1 MKYLI
6 STVLLVL
13 VLRSPGPIAQFNFR
27 PAICGMPFPGF
38 PQTELI
44 INRLNHQVN
53 FINAAHFYFPD
64 LRGEGIRISVKEFLF
79 DTSDIDLIDAYR
91 YSPNQLPVI
100 QTHSTIMA
108 TMIGGRGNSS
118 PSSNGVAPATGL
130 FSSSFVPPLPDTGN
144 YYRAN
149 GISIQNHS
157 YGEEINNV
165 YGAEAAAFDQS
176 AWQDPFLIH
185 IFSSGNRGNSAS
197 QAGLYGNIPGF
208 ANLTGNFKMSKN
220 SISVGAIDT
229 TDRIEM
235 LSSRGPAHD
244 GRIKPELVAFGIE
257 GTSGAAALTSGVAA
271 LLQQSYKKN
280 HGDSL
285 PPSSL
290 IKAVLIN
297 SAQDLG
303 APGPDFTYGYGKIN
317 AFRALQSITGQ
328 KYING
333 ILQKDQTARH
343 SISIPPDARNL
354 KITLAWQEKPA
365 EWLAPIALRND
376 LNLRFEESSGALT
389 FLPLILNTF
398 PHADSLSLPADLGV
412 DHLNPVEQVVIAD
425 PIPGTY
431 TIVLSGELEDSV
443 QAYSVI
449 YDWQIAGQLT
459 WTHPLKTDVMKA
471 GRYNTLQ
478 WLSTYDPTERAGLDF
493 SFDSL
498 TWLPIAAS
506 LSLADEKTSWLAP
519 DTNTVAYFRL
529 STGSA
534 EYITRTVILQELNM
548 EVGYI
553 CEDSVLVSWNK
564 MNGVDSYG
572 IYTMDKGLMKAGG
585 NTRDTFWL
593 FRQDPL
599 SPYIA
604 ISTLT
609 AGQES
614 RLPALNYM
622 DQGVACFIRQFI
634 GRKIDESK
642 AVLTLSLGTVFG
654 IKNIRI
660 DRINLRDTITVL
672 NADNPTQTNFMIEA
686 GLKEGSNLFRL
697 NLTLQNHG
705 IVTEEIRIYSLGGL
719 NASIF
724 PNPARAGQSLNLK
737 NKNTSPVQVTLF
749 DLNGKPILTNLLRGE
764 GSLDLPVLS
773 PGVYFIVFFENEKIR
788 FREKV
793 VIY

>member
-27 PAICGMPFPGF
+27 PAICGMPFSGF

-118 PSSNGVAPATGL
+118 PSSIGVAPATGL

-229 TDRIEM
+229 ADHIEM

-271 LLQQSYKKN
+271 LLQQAYKKN

-365 EWLAPIALRND
+365 EWFAPIALRND

-389 FLPLILNTF
+389 YLPFILNTF
-398 PHADSLSLPADLGV
+398 PHADSLSLPAGLGV

-459 WTHPLKTDVMKA
+459 WTHPLKTDVLKA

-572 IYTMDKGLMKAGG
+572 IYRMDKGLMKAGG

-593 FRQDPL
+593 FREDPL

-604 ISTLT
+604 ISTFT
-609 AGQES
+609 AGYET
-614 RLPALNYM
+614 RLPALNYT

-672 NADNPTQTNFMIEA
+672 NADNPTQANFMIEA

-719 NASIF
+719 NASVF
-724 PNPARAGQSLNLK
+724 PNPVRAGQSLNLK